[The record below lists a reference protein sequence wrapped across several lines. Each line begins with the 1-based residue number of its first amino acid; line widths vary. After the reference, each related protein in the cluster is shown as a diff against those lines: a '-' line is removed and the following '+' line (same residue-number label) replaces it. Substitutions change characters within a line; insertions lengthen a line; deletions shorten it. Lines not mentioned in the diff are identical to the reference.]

1 MEHRP
6 EDPLNQNKGKFH
18 TNKHFSLEFFFRLEF
33 SLDHFHPDLGH
44 SGVNQLGGAFVNGRP
59 LPESERIFFY
69 DSKVMTP
76 TIGYRG
82 IDRNRELVEND
93 QKMRCKLCHATPD
106 KF

>member
-18 TNKHFSLEFFFRLEF
+18 TNTQLQFGIFNHLEF

-59 LPESERIFFY
+59 LPESERIFF
-69 DSKVMTP
+69 M
-76 TIGYRG
+76 I
-82 IDRNRELVEND
+82 
-93 QKMRCKLCHATPD
+93 CKL
-106 KF
+106 

>member
-18 TNKHFSLEFFFRLEF
+18 TNKHNSVWNFFLLEF

-59 LPESERIFFY
+59 LPESERIFFC
-69 DSKVMTP
+69 
-76 TIGYRG
+76 
-82 IDRNRELVEND
+82 RNYTQLRSEIENG
-93 QKMRCKLCHATPD
+93 
-106 KF
+106 

>member
-18 TNKHFSLEFFFRLEF
+18 TNKHNLQFGIFFLLEF

-59 LPESERIFFY
+59 LPESERIFF
-69 DSKVMTP
+69 M
-76 TIGYRG
+76 IR
-82 IDRNRELVEND
+82 
-93 QKMRCKLCHATPD
+93 KL
-106 KF
+106 

>member
-18 TNKHFSLEFFFRLEF
+18 TPDKFTNQFGNFFSLEF

-59 LPESERIFFY
+59 LPESERIFFLSFISY
-69 DSKVMTP
+69 ELQL
-76 TIGYRG
+76 G
-82 IDRNRELVEND
+82 ILY
-93 QKMRCKLCHATPD
+93 
-106 KF
+106 

>member
-18 TNKHFSLEFFFRLEF
+18 TWQIHFSLGIFFLSEF

-59 LPESERIFFY
+59 LPESERIFF
-69 DSKVMTP
+69 
-76 TIGYRG
+76 I
-82 IDRNRELVEND
+82 ICELRMIIENIILTE
-93 QKMRCKLCHATPD
+93 KENS
-106 KF
+106 